1 MNARHLTSAV
11 ALAVGLLA
19 LAGCGRSNPV
29 LGDWEIDRQEN
40 DRGVLLAVQAA
51 ELEKLS
57 LDRGGATS
65 GETRIPGEWVV
76 EEGRVRLV
84 REDERGEHLIEV
96 LPDDRIRV
104 ELPIGV
110 TAVYRRVGAS

>member
-1 MNARHLTSAV
+1 MSVRHLTSAL

-19 LAGCGRSNPV
+19 LAACGRSNPV

-40 DRGVLLAVQAA
+40 DRGALLAVRVA

-57 LDRGGATS
+57 FDRGGATS
-65 GETRIPGEWVV
+65 GETRIPGEWIL

-84 REDERGEHLIEV
+84 REDGRGEHAIEV
-96 LPDDRIRV
+96 ISEDQIRV

-110 TAVYRRVGAS
+110 TAFYRRAGS

>member
-29 LGDWEIDRQEN
+29 LGDWEVDRQET
-40 DRGVLLAVQAA
+40 DRGAVLAVQAA
-51 ELEKLS
+51 DLETLS
-57 LDRGGATS
+57 FDGNGAQS
-65 GETRIPGEWVV
+65 GETKIPGEWIV

-84 REDERGEHLIEV
+84 REDGRGEHAIEV
-96 LPDDRIRV
+96 LSDDQIRV

-110 TAVYRRVGAS
+110 TAYYRRRS

>member
-1 MNARHLTSAV
+1 MKALPLKPAL

-19 LAGCGRSNPV
+19 LTGCGRSNPV
-29 LGDWEIDRQEN
+29 LGEWEIDRQDNE
-40 DRGVLLAVQAA
+40 RGALLAVEAA
-51 ELEKLS
+51 DLETLS
-57 LDRGGATS
+57 FDGAGAAS

-84 REDERGEHLIEV
+84 REDGRGEHAIEV
-96 LPDDRIRV
+96 VGEDQIRV

-110 TAVYRRVGAS
+110 IATYRRRP